1 MRRTGRGTG
10 ESFSRAGARAVRRV
24 DGTADRRMY
33 ADKEEHKHRAKEENQ
48 E

>member
-10 ESFSRAGARAVRRV
+10 ESFSRAVRRV